1 MSDKVKTFR
10 ELTADQQPYAGGK
23 GGALAR
29 MFQAGYPVPD
39 GFLILPTAFVDDALA
54 PDAWIKVQAQLDRLR
69 SADPSTAFAVR
80 SSAMSED
87 SAQASFAG
95 EFETVLNVRTD
106 EEVRDAIRSVYHSRQ
121 SERVQAYSQA
131 RGMAPTAPGGG
142 HEIAVVVQRLV
153 HAHASGVLFTAN
165 PLTGQ
170 RDQAMISAAW
180 GLGEAIVGGLV
191 TPDTL
196 LVDKPTG
203 RVVERQTAD
212 KEVMTV
218 LLGSGT
224 EEQPVP
230 DALRHEPVLS
240 DAQAAEL
247 VALGVQIETLYNMP
261 MDVEWTLSQQ
271 GEAAEPSFAIVQA
284 RPITA
289 LPPAPTE
296 RGTATLSPPAGWKL
310 PQGSY
315 MAIRNN
321 IVELMAEPLS
331 PLFRTLGL
339 AAVNASMHRL
349 LGSFFGK
356 ADLMPEE
363 IIIAVNQYA
372 YYNGSWSAG
381 QLARIL
387 LRSVGITKYMFTGA
401 VERWTEEGRPRY
413 VATVEQW
420 QATEWRELPATELL
434 AAARLLTEAAI
445 DAYGAMV
452 SGLIPAAWISEA
464 LFTMTY
470 RRLIKRRNDPEAPI
484 YLLGYD
490 SLPILAEKSLYD
502 LAQWVRGRAGLAAY
516 VAATPAGQLAADLER
531 EPAPARVAPAD
542 WQEWEDGFH
551 AHLQRY
557 GHTIYNLDFANPV
570 PGDDPAPLLEAC
582 KLFVQGQGVNPHER
596 QRAAAKRRDE
606 ATLAMLNRLG
616 GLRLKLFR
624 KCLAPAQRYAPL
636 REDALADVG
645 LGYPLL
651 RQMLRE
657 LGHRFVVGAA
667 IDQPDDIYWLEQDEV
682 EQAATRLEE
691 GHGLEYWSE
700 RVGQRRAAW
709 AAANQLTPPRSLPQR
724 QIPGLAKLKAALS
737 TGREE
742 EVLKGVAASPGSVT
756 APARVLGGPED
767 FAEMQA
773 GDVLVAA
780 ITTPAWTPL
789 FVRAAAI
796 VTDVGGPLS
805 HGSIVAREYGIPA
818 VLGTGSATRRIR
830 SGQIVTVDGTAG
842 TVTLSGNGGEA
853 G

>member
-1 MSDKVKTFR
+1 MSNKVVTFQ
-10 ELTADQQPYAGGK
+10 ELTADQQPRAGGK

-39 GFLILPTAFVDDALA
+39 GFVILPAAFADEGLA
-54 PDAWIKVQAQLDRLR
+54 PDAWSEVQGQLDRLR
-69 SADPSTAFAVR
+69 SEDPGAAFAVR

-95 EFETVLNVRTD
+95 EFETVLNVRSD
-106 EEVRDAIRSVYHSRQ
+106 EEIRDAIRSVYHSRQ

-131 RGMAPTAPGGG
+131 RGMAPATPGGG
-142 HEIAVVVQRLV
+142 HEIAVVVQQLV
-153 HAHASGVLFTAN
+153 HAEASGVLFTAN
-165 PLTGQ
+165 PVSGR

-196 LVDKPTG
+196 LVDKTTG
-203 RVVERQTAD
+203 RVVKRQTAD

-224 EEQPVP
+224 GEQPVP
-230 DALRHEPVLS
+230 GALRREPVLS

-247 VALGVQIETLYNMP
+247 VALGAQIETLYNMP
-261 MDVEWTLSQQ
+261 VDVEWTLSRQ
-271 GEAAEPSFAIVQA
+271 GEAAGPSFAIVQA

-289 LPPAPTE
+289 LPPAPAARE
-296 RGTATLSPPAGWKL
+296 QATVSPPAEWKL
-310 PQGSY
+310 PEGSY
-315 MAIRNN
+315 MAVRNN

-349 LGSFFGK
+349 LGRFFGS

-381 QLARIL
+381 QLARIM
-387 LRSVGITKYMFTGA
+387 LRSVGIMKYMFTGA

-413 VATVEQW
+413 MSTVEQW

-434 AAARLLTEAAI
+434 TAARLLSEAAI

-452 SGLIPAAWISEA
+452 GGLIPAAWISEA
-464 LFTMTY
+464 LFTITY
-470 RRLIKRRNDPEAPI
+470 RTLIKRREDPEAPI

-490 SLPILAEKSLYD
+490 SLPIHADKSLYD
-502 LAQWVRGRAGLAAY
+502 LAQRVRDQAGLAAY
-516 VAATPAGQLAADLER
+516 VAATPAAQLAADLER
-531 EPAPARVAPAD
+531 EPAPAGVEPAD
-542 WQEWEDGFH
+542 WQAWQEGFST
-551 AHLQRY
+551 HLQRY
-557 GHTIYNLDFANPV
+557 GHTIYDLDFANPV
-570 PGDDPAPLLEAC
+570 PADDPAPVLEAL
-582 KLFVQGQGVNPHER
+582 KLYVKRQGVNPHER
-596 QRAAAKRRDE
+596 QRAAAERREE
-606 ATLAMLNRLG
+606 ATQAMLDRLG
-616 GLRLKLFR
+616 GLRLKLFG
-624 KCLAPAQRYAPL
+624 KCLAPAQRYAPW

-651 RQMLRE
+651 RAMLRE
-657 LGHRFVVGAA
+657 LGGRLVAGGA

-691 GHGLEYWSE
+691 GRDLEYRGE
-700 RVGQRRAAW
+700 RVVQRRAAW

-724 QIPGLAKLKAALS
+724 QVPGLAKLKAALS
-737 TGREE
+737 RGREE

-756 APARVLGGPED
+756 APARVLSGPED
-767 FAEMQA
+767 FAEMRA

-842 TVTLSGNGGEA
+842 VVTLSGNGGEA

>member
-1 MSDKVKTFR
+1 MSDYVKTFEEIAAGER
-10 ELTADQQPYAGGK
+10 PAAGGK

-29 MFQAGYPVPD
+29 MYQAGFPVPD
-39 GFLILPTAFVDDALA
+39 GFVILPAAFDGDALA
-54 PDAWIKVQAQLDRLR
+54 PDTWSDVQAQLDRLR
-69 SADPSTAFAVR
+69 RAGPDTAFAVR

-87 SAQASFAG
+87 SAHASFAG
-95 EFETVLNVRTD
+95 EFESVLNVRSD
-106 EEVRDAIRSVYHSRQ
+106 AEVRDAIHTVYDSRQ

-131 RGMAPTAPGGG
+131 RGVGPAAAGGD
-142 HEIAVVVQRLV
+142 HEIAVVVQCLV
-153 HAHASGVLFTAN
+153 PAEASGVLFTAN
-165 PLTGQ
+165 PVTGQ
-170 RDQAMISAAW
+170 RDQAVISAAW

-196 LVDKPTG
+196 LVDRRTG
-203 RVVERQTAD
+203 HVVERQTAG
-212 KEVMTV
+212 KAVMTV

-224 EEQPVP
+224 GEQPVP
-230 DALRHEPVLS
+230 EALRDKPVLS

-247 VALGVQIETLYNMP
+247 VELGVRIEALYGLP
-261 MDVEWTLSQQ
+261 VDIEWTLARQ
-271 GEAAEPSFAIVQA
+271 AAAAGPSFAIVQA

-289 LPPAPTE
+289 LPAAPA
-296 RGTATLSPPAGWKL
+296 GGQPPAEWKL
-310 PQGSY
+310 PEGSY

-339 AAVNASMHRL
+339 GAVNASMHRL
-349 LGSFFGK
+349 LADFFGQ
-356 ADLMPEE
+356 ADLMPEQ
-363 IIIAVNQYA
+363 IILSVNQYA

-387 LRSVGITKYMFTGA
+387 MRSVGIMKYMFRGA

-420 QATEWRELPATELL
+420 RDSDWRALPATELL
-434 AAARLLTEAAI
+434 AAARSLAEAAI

-470 RRLIKRRNDPEAPI
+470 RRLIKRRQDPEAPV

-490 SLPILAEKSLYD
+490 SLPIQGEKSLYD
-502 LAQWVRGRAGLAAY
+502 LAQWVRGRSGLAAY
-516 VAATPAGQLAADLER
+516 VVGTPAAQLALDLER
-531 EPAPARVAPAD
+531 ESAPEGVEPAD
-542 WQEWEDGFH
+542 WQAWREGF
-551 AHLQRY
+551 ATHLQRF

-570 PGDDPAPLLEAC
+570 PADDPAPLLEAC
-582 KLFVQGQGVNPHER
+582 KLFVQGQGVNPHQR
-596 QRAAAKRRDE
+596 QRAAAERRE
-606 ATLAMLNRLG
+606 AATQATLDRLG

-624 KCLAPAQRYAPL
+624 RCLEPAQRYAPL

-651 RQMLRE
+651 RGMFRE
-657 LGHRFVVGAA
+657 LGRRMVAGGAFE
-667 IDQPDDIYWLEQDEV
+667 QPDDIYWLEQDEV
-682 EQAATRLEE
+682 EQAAAHLDKNL
-691 GHGLEYWSE
+691 GLAFWGA
-700 RVGQRRAAW
+700 RVAQRRAAW
-709 AAANQLTPPRSLPQR
+709 AAANQLAPPLSLPQR
-724 QIPGLAKLKAALS
+724 QIPGLAKLKA
-737 TGREE
+737 GRSKKAGA

-767 FAEMQA
+767 FGQMQA

-789 FVRAAAI
+789 FIRAAAI

-842 TVTLSGNGGEA
+842 VVTLAANGEDRT
-853 G
+853 

>member
-1 MSDKVKTFR
+1 MSNKVVTFQ

-39 GFLILPTAFVDDALA
+39 GFVILPAAFVDDALA
-54 PDAWIKVQAQLDRLR
+54 PDAWSEVRTQLERLR
-69 SADPSTAFAVR
+69 SEDPSAAFAVR

-95 EFETVLNVRTD
+95 EFETVLNVRSD
-106 EEVRDAIRSVYHSRQ
+106 EEIRDAIRSVYHSRQ

-131 RGMAPTAPGGG
+131 RGMAPAAPGGG
-142 HEIAVVVQRLV
+142 HEIAVVIQQLV
-153 HAHASGVLFTAN
+153 HAQASGVLFTAN
-165 PLTGQ
+165 PMSGR

-196 LVDKPTG
+196 LVDKTTG

-218 LLGSGT
+218 LLGGGT
-224 EEQPVP
+224 GEQPVP
-230 DALRHEPVLS
+230 GALRREPVLS
-240 DAQAAEL
+240 DTQAAEL
-247 VALGVQIETLYNMP
+247 VALGVQIETLYNLP
-261 MDVEWTLSQQ
+261 MDVEWTLSRQ
-271 GEAAEPSFAIVQA
+271 GEAAGPSFAIVQA

-289 LPPAPTE
+289 LPPAPAARE
-296 RGTATLSPPAGWKL
+296 QATVSAPVEWKL
-310 PQGSY
+310 PEGSY
-315 MAIRNN
+315 MAVRNN

-339 AAVNASMHRL
+339 AAVNASMSRL
-349 LGSFFGK
+349 LGSFFGR

-381 QLARIL
+381 QLARIM
-387 LRSVGITKYMFTGA
+387 LRSVGIMKYMFTGA

-434 AAARLLTEAAI
+434 AAARLLSEAAI

-452 SGLIPAAWISEA
+452 GGLIPAAWISEA
-464 LFTMTY
+464 LFTITY
-470 RRLIKRRNDPEAPI
+470 RTLMKRREDPEAPV

-490 SLPILAEKSLYD
+490 SLPIQADKSLYD
-502 LAQWVRGRAGLAAY
+502 LAQRVRGRAGLAAY
-516 VAATPAGQLAADLER
+516 VAATPAAQLAADLER
-531 EPAPARVAPAD
+531 EPAPAGVEPAD
-542 WQEWEDGFH
+542 WQAWQEGFST
-551 AHLQRY
+551 HLQRY
-557 GHTIYNLDFANPV
+557 GHTIYDLDFANPV
-570 PGDDPAPLLEAC
+570 PADDPAPVLEAL
-582 KLFVQGQGVNPHER
+582 KLYVNGQGANPHER
-596 QRAAAKRRDE
+596 QRAAAERREE
-606 ATLAMLNRLG
+606 ATQAMLDRLG
-616 GLRLKLFR
+616 GWRLKLFR
-624 KCLAPAQRYAPL
+624 KRLAPAQRYAPW

-645 LGYPLL
+645 LAYPLL
-651 RQMLRE
+651 RAMLRE
-657 LGHRFVVGAA
+657 LGRRLVAGGA
-667 IDQPDDIYWLEQDEV
+667 IDQADDIYWLEQDEV
-682 EQAATRLEE
+682 EQDATRLEQ
-691 GHGLEYWSE
+691 GRDLEYRGE
-700 RVGQRRAAW
+700 RVVQRRVAW
-709 AAANQLTPPRSLPQR
+709 AAANKLTPPRSLPQR
-724 QIPGLAKLKAALS
+724 QMPGLARLKAALS
-737 TGREE
+737 KGREE

-756 APARVLGGPED
+756 APARVLSGPED
-767 FAEMQA
+767 FSEMRA

-818 VLGTGSATRRIR
+818 VLGTGSATKRIR

-842 TVTLSGNGGEA
+842 VVTLPGNGEEA
-853 G
+853 S